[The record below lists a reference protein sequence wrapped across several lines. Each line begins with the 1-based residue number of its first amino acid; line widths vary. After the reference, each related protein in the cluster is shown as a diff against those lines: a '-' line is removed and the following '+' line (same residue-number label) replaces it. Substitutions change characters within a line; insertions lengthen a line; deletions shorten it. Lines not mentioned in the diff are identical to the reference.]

1 MIRETLRGA
10 AAGAAGTT
18 ALNAVTYLDMAWRA
32 RPASSTPQETVQK
45 LAATAHLDI
54 PGEADE
60 RDNRVSALGSLTG
73 LATGVGVGALYGAL
87 TSSRRKPPLLVGALV
102 TAGLALVAA
111 NAPMTALGVTDP
123 RTWSAADWVSDVV
136 PHLAYGFVTAFTY
149 ADSC

>member
-1 MIRETLRGA
+1 
-10 AAGAAGTT
+10 
-18 ALNAVTYLDMAWRA
+18 
-32 RPASSTPQETVQK
+32 VQK

-123 RTWSAADWVSDVV
+123 RTWSAAEWVSDVV